1 MTKKRNRAKQTKTL
15 DERLTRFVTDLRL
28 RAHDLE
34 PNTEEALQLRKRI
47 SQGED
52 ALRLNESLTG
62 GK

>member
-1 MTKKRNRAKQTKTL
+1 MTKKRSRAKQTTTL
-15 DERLTRFVTDLRL
+15 NERLTKFVMDLR
-28 RAHDLE
+28 RQAHELE

-52 ALRLNESLTG
+52 ALQLNESLTG